1 MYFIVFF
8 LFPTRPI
15 LGSPAAWL
23 AFRRGAARHL
33 FIERIA
39 NIRIRSAIALCR
51 AAGEFGQG
59 RAFALLRKA
68 AHAGQNSAQQAI
80 AGIVMESLKIGRES
94 LRERGGQYVE
104 ISVVAVSIK
113 KK

>member
-39 NIRIRSAIALCR
+39 NIRFRSAIALCR
-51 AAGEFGQG
+51 PAGEFGQV
-59 RAFALLRKA
+59 RAFARLRKSEQ
-68 AHAGQNSAQQAI
+68 AGQKSAQPATV
-80 AGIVMESLKIGRES
+80 GVVMESLNPR
-94 LRERGGQYVE
+94 
-104 ISVVAVSIK
+104 SITGETRK
-113 KK
+113 G